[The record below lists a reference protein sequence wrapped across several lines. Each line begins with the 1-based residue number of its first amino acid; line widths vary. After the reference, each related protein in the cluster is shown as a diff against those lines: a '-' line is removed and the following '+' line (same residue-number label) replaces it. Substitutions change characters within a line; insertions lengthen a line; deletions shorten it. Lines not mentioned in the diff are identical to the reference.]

1 MYLQCMLTDVIYT
14 LQTKQICCRLSIK
27 AADSCGSNSLDL
39 DKPHALEKG
48 LKQIS
53 NIAIYVYIKNGKK
66 VPLFNFCVTLVNRFY
81 QNCSQLICKI

>member
-1 MYLQCMLTDVIYT
+1 MYLQYMLTALNTNVIYT

-53 NIAIYVYIKNGKK
+53 NIAVCVYIKNGKAGAII
-66 VPLFNFCVTLVNRFY
+66 
-81 QNCSQLICKI
+81 QLQCNLS

>member
-1 MYLQCMLTDVIYT
+1 MYLQYMLTALNTNVIYT

-39 DKPHALEKG
+39 DKPHALEYG

-53 NIAIYVYIKNGKK
+53 NIAVCVYIKNGKAGAII
-66 VPLFNFCVTLVNRFY
+66 
-81 QNCSQLICKI
+81 QLLSNLC